1 MRIFSGVSG
10 IIILVLVLSFVLSNQ
25 QEATVVLWPL
35 KGSWQAPLYM
45 VGLAPLV
52 FGLVFGSFL
61 SWISG
66 VKHRLRARQLNKEL
80 VSLNDKIGD
89 LQKKAVVQNA
99 KVKPYLPF
107 WRR

>member
-10 IIILVLVLSFVLSNQ
+10 IVILALVLSFIFSNQ
-25 QEATVVLWPL
+25 QETTVALWPL
-35 KGSWQAPLYM
+35 KGSLDAPLYM

-61 SWISG
+61 SWVSG
-66 VKHRLRARQLNKEL
+66 MKHRLRARQLNKEL
-80 VSLNDKIGD
+80 VALSDKIGD

-99 KVKPYLPF
+99 KVKPHLPF